1 LNCPDTLPMTGSST
15 LVLALVG
22 IALVGGG
29 VALLAIRRRKL
40 STGVMAI
47 GLLVAAATFSHA
59 PRAEAQAAP
68 CPATGVHAPGQPALP
83 PPVPP
88 GHHGPGTTPTT
99 RPGGHP
105 STTFPLGIPT
115 TTTTLPIGIP
125 TTETPTTDF
134 PIGVPTNDSNGG
146 GGND

>member
-1 LNCPDTLPMTGSST
+1 LNCPDTLPMTGLST

-59 PRAEAQAAP
+59 PRADAQAAP

-83 PPVPP
+83 PP
-88 GHHGPGTTPTT
+88 GHNGPGTAPTT
-99 RPGGHP
+99 RPDDHP

>member
-1 LNCPDTLPMTGSST
+1 MTGSST
-15 LVLALVG
+15 LVLALLG

-83 PPVPP
+83 PPMPP
-88 GHHGPGTTPTT
+88 GPGGGHHGPGTTPTT
-99 RPGGHP
+99 RPGGH
-105 STTFPLGIPT
+105 
-115 TTTTLPIGIP
+115 
-125 TTETPTTDF
+125 
-134 PIGVPTNDSNGG
+134 
-146 GGND
+146 

>member
-1 LNCPDTLPMTGSST
+1 MTGSST

-83 PPVPP
+83 PPPP

-134 PIGVPTNDSNGG
+134 PIGTPTTDPPTTDLPI
-146 GGND
+146 GNP